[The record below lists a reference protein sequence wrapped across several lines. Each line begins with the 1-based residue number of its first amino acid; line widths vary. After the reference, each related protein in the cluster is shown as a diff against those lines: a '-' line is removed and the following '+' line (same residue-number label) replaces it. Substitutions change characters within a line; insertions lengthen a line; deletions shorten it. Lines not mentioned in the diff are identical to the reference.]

1 MMPQEIH
8 ARGADRAQE
17 WFEEIVEPTV
27 AEFLEQPD
35 SKRKGCLAILAVASM
50 TEHFFHARY
59 GVHVTGE
66 SRKQY
71 APKLAKFKEKI
82 RDYKNG
88 TGVGPIGMVADLANA
103 TKHVIAK
110 NGISH
115 EGMEAKPLNVFG
127 VMRCGWPLGL
137 GTEILVGEN
146 QEWRLVEMLECCMK
160 FWRKKLAETDCAPPL
175 LASEN

>member
-1 MMPQEIH
+1 MTGTKACQESS
-8 ARGADRAQE
+8 DRARE

-27 AEFLEQPD
+27 AEFLERPD

-50 TEHFFHARY
+50 TEHYFHARL
-59 GVHVTGE
+59 VNDAVGE
-66 SRKQY
+66 SQKQI
-71 APKLAKFKEKI
+71 KFKLSQFKSDV
-82 RDYKNG
+82 RDYKKG
-88 TGVGPIGMVADLANA
+88 TGVFPVGLVADLANA

-137 GTEILVGEN
+137 GTEILVGEK

-160 FWRKKLAETDCAPPL
+160 FWREKLDEL
-175 LASEN
+175 G